1 MKNTYA
7 LRIFYFLLFVI
18 LPFLHADA
26 QKIGLLMDS
35 YITDRWYMDQKL
47 FTDKVKALGGEVQVE
62 VAYGDAAEQ
71 VRLTRKMIDDGVKVL
86 VVVPVDAHKCSEIV
100 DIAKKANVPVIS
112 YDRLI
117 VNPATTL
124 YISYNNVKVG
134 ELQANYA
141 LNKMPRGN
149 YLLINGPETDN
160 NAILFRQGQLNV
172 LKPHADKG
180 EIKIIADF
188 VMSDWGEI
196 GAIMKIDEFL
206 SASKIKPDAIVAA
219 NDALANGSIQSLPA
233 NLLGKII
240 ITGQDADIVGL
251 KNIIAGRQS
260 MTIYKPIRPLAE
272 LSAETAMKLAR
283 GEAVHG
289 MTKLQNEGISVD
301 AILLDPV
308 AVDKLNYNETVIKDG
323 HASLSEVI
331 DK

>member
-1 MKNTYA
+1 MKNNQVF
-7 LRIFYFLLFVI
+7 RIAIFIFLAISSLQ
-18 LPFLHADA
+18 LHA

-47 FTDKVKALGGEVQVE
+47 FTDKVKALGGDVQIE
-62 VAYGDAAEQ
+62 VAYGDVGEQ
-71 VRLTRKMIDDGVKVL
+71 IRLTQKMISDGVKVL

-117 VNPATTL
+117 VNAGTSL
-124 YISYNNVKVG
+124 YVSYNNIKVG
-134 ELQANYA
+134 ELQATYA
-141 LNKMPRGN
+141 LNKMPKGN
-149 YLLINGPETDN
+149 YLLINGPESDN
-160 NAILFRQGQLNV
+160 NAILFRQGQLNI

-188 VMSDWGEI
+188 VMGDWGEI

-206 SASKIKPDAIVAA
+206 SASKEKPDVIVAA
-219 NDALANGSIQSLPA
+219 NDALANGTIQSLPA
-233 NLLGKII
+233 NMLGKTL

-251 KNIIAGRQS
+251 KNIIAGKQS

-272 LSAETAMKLAR
+272 LAAETSMKMAK
-283 GEAVHG
+283 GEPIQG
-289 MTKLQNEGISVD
+289 MSKISFENISFD
-301 AILLDPV
+301 AILLNPV
-308 AVDKLNYNETVIKDG
+308 AVDKLNYSETVIKDG
-323 HASLSEVI
+323 HATLSEVI